1 MSYLLEGKLEGKL
14 EVERDVSLTSLYVM
28 WKRVG
33 FRDWYISTQ
42 KVCYFPLKLSPNI
55 QYSPYLILCSVNL
68 APAKELKYG
77 KRGHVGWFAGQAAC
91 SSFTSWSLLRQMLIQ
106 SFGWQN
112 TQILLGA
119 TWWVCAIL
127 SGLIVVDNINARGA
141 SKKSS
146 KGLKMGKLIPLKV
159 NPR

>member
-1 MSYLLEGKLEGKL
+1 MILGKTIFYFK
-14 EVERDVSLTSLYVM
+14 T
-28 WKRVG
+28 
-33 FRDWYISTQ
+33 ISTHDGTTRWEI
-42 KVCYFPLKLSPNI
+42 FE
-55 QYSPYLILCSVNL
+55 
-68 APAKELKYG
+68 AFFGA
-77 KRGHVGWFAGQAAC
+77 VG
-91 SSFTSWSLLRQMLIQ
+91 
-106 SFGWQN
+106 
-112 TQILLGA
+112 GA

>member
-1 MSYLLEGKLEGKL
+1 
-14 EVERDVSLTSLYVM
+14 
-28 WKRVG
+28 
-33 FRDWYISTQ
+33 
-42 KVCYFPLKLSPNI
+42 
-55 QYSPYLILCSVNL
+55 
-68 APAKELKYG
+68 
-77 KRGHVGWFAGQAAC
+77 
-91 SSFTSWSLLRQMLIQ
+91 MLIQ

-159 NPR
+159 NPPVDSQILTKVPGKDQRG